1 MLRVS
6 ASNQAAADSLNEMLD
21 LHSSGE
27 IGLSFFVNGTGSD
40 WQEWKSLAVLPVGYF
55 GTADRLAGLGGW
67 LSHVWIGPD
76 GDVSRAG
83 TEPAAWS
90 FPRYI
95 HGLEY
100 MKGYEF
106 NSNGDT
112 QGWTLA
118 NSPASTPNGGTWLV
132 ATPNPDPQMERGGL
146 SFDTSHADPAPIL
159 WTPS

>member
-1 MLRVS
+1 MVVGTPSRFDSRETCRRSVSRRNRAVAVLLATCGLFTVRGAIRAEDMLRVS

-83 TEPAAWS
+83 T
-90 FPRYI
+90 
-95 HGLEY
+95 
-100 MKGYEF
+100 
-106 NSNGDT
+106 
-112 QGWTLA
+112 
-118 NSPASTPNGGTWLV
+118 
-132 ATPNPDPQMERGGL
+132 
-146 SFDTSHADPAPIL
+146 
-159 WTPS
+159 